1 MELRELAISP
11 AFAILLIL
19 VGLIVGHEF
28 ISSMETYAELSGA
41 KGGGDMLARGMN
53 PLDGILVPTFGA
65 YDIAATLLL
74 PFVVIRLFS
83 NERTTGAWT
92 LLVQSRASVAAIVA
106 NKVFVLCIAWLI
118 ALLPGFAAIALWK
131 SYGGHVYLPELWS
144 LVLGH
149 LVRAAITISLAAAA
163 ASVTRQAASA
173 AIITLGV
180 TIGSWALDFTAA
192 THGGVWAKLA
202 AFTPA
207 GALRPY
213 EQGLVSVTSIVVMTA
228 VCATGLLLAI
238 AWLSPASGPRT
249 RISYLTRALVVVA
262 CYSTLA
268 VTIHTSWDAT
278 EDRRHS
284 FSESDEAL
292 LRSLPGTLS
301 IEVHLAADD
310 PRLMDF
316 RGEILDRLEREV
328 RHTLISFAGSSGT
341 DLLRSADPHYGEIW
355 YGIGGKRVM
364 LKSAIEPVVLQTI
377 YDLAG
382 IKAAPAAE
390 SENYPGYPLKSDAPP
405 LAWVA
410 FFVVWPVMVL
420 TALYAARKR

>member
-28 ISSMETYAELSGA
+28 TSSVLTYAELSGA
-41 KGGGDMLARGMN
+41 NGGGDALARGMN

-74 PFVVIRLFS
+74 PFVVIRMFS

-118 ALLPGFAAIALWK
+118 ALIPGFAAVAFWK
-131 SYGGHVYLPELWS
+131 SYGGHVYGPELAS

-149 LVRAAITISLAAAA
+149 LVRAAITIALAAAA
-163 ASVTRQAASA
+163 AAVTRQAASA

-180 TIGSWALDFTAA
+180 TIGSWALDFAAA
-192 THGGVWAKLA
+192 TRGGLWAKFA

-207 GALRPY
+207 GALRAC
-213 EQGLVSVTSIVVMTA
+213 EQGLVSVTTIGVIGAACAAGLVIATA
-228 VCATGLLLAI
+228 WLRPGATIRVRIFYLMRALLVAAGFALLA
-238 AWLSPASGPRT
+238 
-249 RISYLTRALVVVA
+249 VV
-262 CYSTLA
+262 
-268 VTIHTSWDAT
+268 IHSSWDAT

-284 FSESDEAL
+284 FAESDEAT
-292 LRSLPGTLS
+292 LRALPGALS
-301 IEVHLAADD
+301 IEVHLGADD
-310 PRLMDF
+310 PRLTDF
-316 RGEILDRLEREV
+316 RNEVLDRLER
-328 RHTLISFAGSSGT
+328 TLPHMAVSFAGPGGT
-341 DLLRSADPHYGEIW
+341 GLLGSADPHYGEIW
-355 YGIGGKRVM
+355 YGMNGKRVM

-382 IKAAPAAE
+382 VKATPAAE
-390 SENYPGYPLKSDAPP
+390 SESYPGYPLKSDAT
-405 LAWVA
+405 LVWLV
-410 FFVVWPVMVL
+410 FFVTWPVIVL
-420 TALYAARKR
+420 TLFYFAKKR